1 LERPLP
7 KVSSHPTATVPHEIP
22 PPLPVENKPSTIKEE
37 TIWEAAWYEPLHETN
52 ATPPVFTA
60 FNACDMN
67 LDQPACPMSGLLSE
81 VSLYPT
87 ATVPHAVPTAFSAY
101 DMNLDQPA
109 CASESPCDDQ
119 TSSVE
124 QASSAADALGED
136 YASWIKKVEGMSEKE
151 IDEQLKLAPLCD
163 IDLTVPSTILEG

>member
-1 LERPLP
+1 
-7 KVSSHPTATVPHEIP
+7 
-22 PPLPVENKPSTIKEE
+22 
-37 TIWEAAWYEPLHETN
+37 
-52 ATPPVFTA
+52 
-60 FNACDMN
+60 MN

-163 IDLTVPSTILEG
+163 IDLTVPSTILDSEGIRQLKRWVVKRRLTFSNGKYSRGLLQRTLLDYRLEQSLCLFV